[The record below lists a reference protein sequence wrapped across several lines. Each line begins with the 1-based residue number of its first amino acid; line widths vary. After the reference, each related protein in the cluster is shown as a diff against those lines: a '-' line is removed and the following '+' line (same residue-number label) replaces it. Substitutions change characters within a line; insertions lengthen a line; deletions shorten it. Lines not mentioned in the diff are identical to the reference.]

1 MNLLP
6 LAPPDPDTK
15 NQGFIASTQTPL
27 GMISEQIVN
36 ISWASMAPVEVKAI
50 RKTDP
55 MVILGEKGRSSRNLL
70 IRSEPY
76 DTVQQ
81 RTILPIQKMKSAKME
96 MRNNK
101 MVRMPNRG
109 GDEEVR
115 IINPDSLSRIYF
127 TESVKAQFRLIA
139 QNRKMKE
146 VDNIKNKKVND
157 LKRSAPINQR
167 TRSFAKLVV
176 NLPNEMM
183 AYEENYTPLLQVLL
197 SLSTDIIKNSY

>member
-1 MNLLP
+1 
-6 LAPPDPDTK
+6 
-15 NQGFIASTQTPL
+15 
-27 GMISEQIVN
+27 
-36 ISWASMAPVEVKAI
+36 
-50 RKTDP
+50 
-55 MVILGEKGRSSRNLL
+55 
-70 IRSEPY
+70 
-76 DTVQQ
+76 
-81 RTILPIQKMKSAKME
+81 
-96 MRNNK
+96 